1 MNRKMTSKMHPR
13 RWIKLKTRFTLSS
26 WMITK
31 TKRISRIRVT
41 TWTTG
46 NGRATTSN
54 GAANPRHTPSRLTP
68 TKVAT
73 IVSSTTNIHPILAAD
88 NESPES
94 EILIKII
101 TTINTKVKGGKKK
114 IKCTLGMMNT
124 VRITH
129 TITNQKDSSNNSNSN
144 SNSSNNSNNSNNS
157 NKSTCNLTVEYP
169 I

>member
-1 MNRKMTSKMHPR
+1 MTSKMHPR

-31 TKRISRIRVT
+31 TKRISTTRVT

-46 NGRATTSN
+46 IGRATTSN
-54 GAANPRHTPSRLTP
+54 VAANPRHTPSRLTP

-73 IVSSTTNIHPILAAD
+73 IVTSTTNIHPILAAD

-101 TTINTKVKGGKKK
+101 TTITTKVKGGKKK

-129 TITNQKDSSNNSNSN
+129 TITNQKDSS
-144 SNSSNNSNNSNNS
+144 SNNSNNNNNNNSNSNNS
-157 NKSTCNLTVEYP
+157 NKSTCNLTAEYP